1 MKLPPALAQVARRVD
16 FERLLEWRPSY
27 PPLAVEIDRGEAVL
41 VRLRRRRGGAALEA
55 HGFREIPDDVV
66 GPSIFR
72 PNLASPDV
80 TAARLK
86 DLFEKTGTKPGK
98 VSLVL
103 PDNLAK
109 IAIVTLPEKPQGRK
123 QLEEVLRFKLR
134 RSVPFRLDE
143 AAVSFQVLHETPG
156 EVSVL
161 AAVMLR
167 SVVEQ
172 YEGAVVKAGGT
183 PGLVDLCT
191 PALVN
196 LCRKDLDE
204 ATRGGSDAALVNA
217 AKGYFSLVIVRG
229 GRIVFFRCKSYVTV
243 DHGVEPGEDE
253 APVTNGN
260 PLAREL
266 ATSISYYQDKLAGLD
281 LGTAFVRTVS
291 TPHDEIAEIL
301 QRQGI
306 GRIERVD
313 PSEALGLGSGL
324 KLDPEAAQRVA
335 PCVGAAAG
343 RAA

>member
-1 MKLPPALAQVARRVD
+1 MKSLSGLAQAAQRLD
-16 FERLLEWRPSY
+16 LERLLEWRPNY

-41 VRLRRRRGGAALEA
+41 VRMRRRRGGGSLEA

-66 GPSIFR
+66 GASIFR
-72 PNLASPDV
+72 PNLAAPDE

-86 DLFEKTGTKPGK
+86 DLFEKTGTKPGR

-109 IAIVTLPEKPQGRK
+109 ISIVTLPEKPPGRK

-143 AAVSFQVLHETPG
+143 AAVSFQLLHESPG

-172 YEGAVVKAGGT
+172 YEAALEKAGAT

-196 LCRKDLDE
+196 LCRRDLDE

-229 GRIVFFRCKSYVTV
+229 GRIVFFRCKSYAAV
-243 DHGVEPGEDE
+243 DEDAPPAPGGT
-253 APVTNGN
+253 A
-260 PLAREL
+260 LAREL
-266 ATSISYYQDKLAGLD
+266 ATSISYYQDKLAGVD

-291 TPHDEIAEIL
+291 APHDEIAEIL
-301 QRQGI
+301 ERQGI
-306 GRIERVD
+306 GRIEAVD
-313 PSEALGLGSGL
+313 PSAVLGLGAGL
-324 KLDPEAAQRVA
+324 RLDADVAQRLA

>member
-1 MKLPPALAQVARRVD
+1 MKLPSGLSQAARRLD

-66 GPSIFR
+66 GASIFR
-72 PNLASPDV
+72 PNLAAPEE

-86 DLFEKTGTKPGK
+86 DLFAKTGTKPGR

-109 IAIVTLPEKPQGRK
+109 LAIVTLPERPAGRK

-161 AAVMLR
+161 ASVMLR

-172 YEGAVVKAGGT
+172 YESAIERAGGT

-196 LCRKDLDE
+196 LCRKELEE
-204 ATRGGSDAALVNA
+204 ATRSGSDAALVNA

-229 GRIVFFRCKSYVTV
+229 GRIVFFRCKSYASV
-243 DHGVEPGEDE
+243 DEEGPAVAG
-253 APVTNGN
+253 GS

-266 ATSISYYQDKLAGLD
+266 ATSISYYEDKLAGVD

-291 TPHDEIAEIL
+291 APYEEIAEIL
-301 QRQGI
+301 ERRGI
-306 GRIERVD
+306 TKIARVD
-313 PSEALGLGSGL
+313 PSAALGLGAGL
-324 KLDPEAAQRVA
+324 RLDPEAAQRIA
-335 PCVGAAAG
+335 PCVGAAVG